1 MKSQFL
7 LSSLAMGLGLATA
20 ASVAVAQEPA
30 KESVKGRNVTISG
43 CVITDKE
50 QSFVLT
56 HVQELAGPSTTAPSA
71 TLDGMAGL
79 KGGTPGVIYWLS
91 SDSVKLMRG
100 HVGHKVQVMG
110 EITDLSTG
118 TVRVQ
123 QEPGKDGPDNKVEVT
138 ARDKDSGGKTD
149 QPVVTGPT
157 GKTDTTTTLPVRRIK
172 VDTVKMLSTTCP

>member
-7 LSSLAMGLGLATA
+7 LSSLAMGLGLVTA
-20 ASVAVAQEPA
+20 AAAQEPA
-30 KESVKGRNVTISG
+30 KESVKGKNVTISG
-43 CVITDKE
+43 CVVTDKE
-50 QSFVLT
+50 DSFVLT
-56 HVQELAGPSTTAPSA
+56 HVQELTGPSTTVPSA

-91 SDSVKLMRG
+91 KDSVKLMRG

-123 QEPGKDGPDNKVEVT
+123 QDPGKDGPDNKVEVA
-138 ARDKDSGGKTD
+138 ARDKDASGTTD

-157 GKTDTTTTLPVRRIK
+157 GKTDTTQSLPVRRIK
-172 VDTVKMLSTTCP
+172 VDTVKMLAPTCP

>member
-20 ASVAVAQEPA
+20 AAAQEPA
-30 KESVKGRNVTISG
+30 KDSAKGKNMTISG
-43 CVITDKE
+43 CVMTDKE

-56 HVQELAGPSTTAPSA
+56 HVQEIAGPSTTASSA

-110 EITDLSTG
+110 EITDVSTG

-123 QEPGKDGPDNKVEVT
+123 QDPGKDGPDNKVEVA
-138 ARDKDSGGKTD
+138 ARDKDSSGTTD
-149 QPVVTGPT
+149 RPVVSGPAT
-157 GKTDTTTTLPVRRIK
+157 GKTDTTQTLPVRRIK
-172 VDTVKMLSTTCP
+172 VDTVKLLSTTCP

>member
-1 MKSQFL
+1 MKNQFL
-7 LSSLAMGLGLATA
+7 LSSLAIGLATVA
-20 ASVAVAQEPA
+20 AAQEPG
-30 KESVKGRNVTISG
+30 KESVKGKNVTISG
-43 CVITDKE
+43 CVMTDKE

-79 KGGTPGVIYWLS
+79 KGGTPSVIYWLS

-100 HVGHKVQVMG
+100 HVGHKVQVVG

-123 QEPGKDGPDNKVEVT
+123 QDPGKDGPDNKVEVE
-138 ARDKDSGGKTD
+138 ARDKDSSGSTD
-149 QPVVTGPT
+149 APVVTGPT
-157 GKTDTTTTLPVRRIK
+157 NGKTDTTKTMPVRRIK
-172 VDTVKMLSTTCP
+172 VDTVKLLSTTCP

>member
-1 MKSQFL
+1 MKNQFL
-7 LSSLAMGLGLATA
+7 LSSLAMGLATVA
-20 ASVAVAQEPA
+20 AAQEPA
-30 KESVKGRNVTISG
+30 KESVKGKNVTISG
-43 CVITDKE
+43 CVMTDKE

-56 HVQELAGPSTTAPSA
+56 HVQEVAGPSTTAPSA

-123 QEPGKDGPDNKVEVT
+123 QDPGKDGPDNKVEVA
-138 ARDKDSGGKTD
+138 ARDKDSSGATD
-149 QPVVTGPT
+149 KPVVSGPPN
-157 GKTDTTTTLPVRRIK
+157 GKTDTTQTLPVRRIK
-172 VDTVKMLSTTCP
+172 VDTVKLLSTTCP